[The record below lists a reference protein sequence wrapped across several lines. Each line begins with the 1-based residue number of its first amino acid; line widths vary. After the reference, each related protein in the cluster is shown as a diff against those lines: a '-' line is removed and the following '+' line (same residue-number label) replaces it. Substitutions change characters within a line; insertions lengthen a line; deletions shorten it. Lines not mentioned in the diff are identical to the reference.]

1 MGAFR
6 RIGREDRRHPF
17 FGEILYFFFKR
28 ILSCINNSF
37 YITSR
42 CPGRTF
48 LNFVDSSRLFFEQWR
63 FIQSKEPTTRGEEE
77 RGRGGGVSATLEI
90 LGWSYLHSWGAGNS
104 SPYSPAILDYASIIP
119 ALLRYSTNC
128 EPETPVY
135 SYHGSILYKPNI
147 SSFYKRRK
155 VDFTVG
161 NIYFFVTNISEG
173 RAFLLQAL
181 TASFV

>member
-48 LNFVDSSRLFFEQWR
+48 LNLVDRPCLLFEHWR
-63 FIQSKEPTTRGEEE
+63 FMQSKQPTTRREEE
-77 RGRGGGVSATLEI
+77 GEGAGVSATLEM
-90 LGWSYLHSWGAGNS
+90 LGWSCLHSWGPGNS

-128 EPETPVY
+128 EPEAPVS

-161 NIYFFVTNISEG
+161 NI
-173 RAFLLQAL
+173 
-181 TASFV
+181 

>member
-1 MGAFR
+1 MTIHAVQGTNHQ
-6 RIGREDRRHPF
+6 E
-17 FGEILYFFFKR
+17 
-28 ILSCINNSF
+28 
-37 YITSR
+37 
-42 CPGRTF
+42 
-48 LNFVDSSRLFFEQWR
+48 
-63 FIQSKEPTTRGEEE
+63 
-77 RGRGGGVSATLEI
+77 RGGGGEGKRYSRNVRVKLFAQ
-90 LGWSYLHSWGAGNS
+90 LGGGAGNS

-128 EPETPVY
+128 EPETPVS

-161 NIYFFVTNISEG
+161 NTYFFVTNISEG

-181 TASFV
+181 TASFVQYFHL

>member
-1 MGAFR
+1 M
-6 RIGREDRRHPF
+6 
-17 FGEILYFFFKR
+17 
-28 ILSCINNSF
+28 
-37 YITSR
+37 
-42 CPGRTF
+42 
-48 LNFVDSSRLFFEQWR
+48 
-63 FIQSKEPTTRGEEE
+63 QSKEPTTRGEEE
-77 RGRGGGVSATLEI
+77 RVGGAK
-90 LGWSYLHSWGAGNS
+90 SYSGNVRVKFLHSWGAGNS
-104 SPYSPAILDYASIIP
+104 SPHSPAILDYASIIP

-128 EPETPVY
+128 EPETPVS

-173 RAFLLQAL
+173 RAFLLQTL